1 MEEKEIALRI
11 ERIKRALDKEGKEK
25 SSEDLRKEFLK
36 YMEHGIT
43 PDETESRILRKYG
56 VFTPKTGSK
65 EKKVSELVPGEFV
78 DIKGRVVS
86 IKEASSVVD
95 GEERKRYYGI
105 LGDETGTIPF
115 SSWSSDLSYLEKG
128 DSIKVTGALV
138 REWNGQP
145 QIRTTSKSAVEKIE
159 EDFDVKFSLPP
170 AKEAKLS
177 EIKDG
182 MRVSVKARVMS
193 IEEREITVRGE
204 KKTIF
209 SGILADDSG
218 KIPFTAWNDFG
229 LERGD
234 VIKVDGAYTRS
245 WKGVPQLNIDE
256 RMSLEKTDEEF
267 PSFEELDEA
276 IPMKIEG
283 IDGKGGVTDALFNA
297 VVLQVRKGSGL
308 IFRCPKCRRVLQ
320 DGICQVHGEVEGVP
334 DLRIKAVID
343 DGTGAIN
350 AIVGRALT
358 EKILGKNLDKC
369 LEEARKKVDTGII
382 ARQIDDALTARHVRI
397 RGNIVSDDTSYTMIT
412 NDIDIE
418 ESNPVE
424 MAEQL
429 IEEWGV

>member
-11 ERIKRALDKEGKEK
+11 EKIKRALEKEEKEK

-36 YMEHGIT
+36 YIEHGIS
-43 PDETESRILRKYG
+43 PDETESRMLRKYG
-56 VFTPKTGSK
+56 VFAARSAGT
-65 EKKVSELVPGEFV
+65 EKKISELTPGEFV
-78 DIKGRVVS
+78 DIKGSVVS
-86 IKEASSVVD
+86 IKEASSTVD

-128 DSIKVTGALV
+128 DSIRMSGALV

-145 QIRTTSKSAVEKIE
+145 QLRVTSKSVIEKID
-159 EDFDVKFSLPP
+159 EDFDVKFSVRP
-170 AKEAKLS
+170 AKEAKLC

-182 MRVSVKARVMS
+182 MRVSVRARVMS

-218 KIPFTAWNDFG
+218 KIPFTAWKDFG

-234 VIKVDGAYTRS
+234 VIKVDGAYARS

-256 RMSLEKTDEEF
+256 RMVVEKTDEEF
-267 PSFEELDEA
+267 PSFEELDKA
-276 IPMKIEG
+276 IPMRIED
-283 IDGKGGVTDALFNA
+283 IDGKGGVTDALFDA

-358 EKILGKNLDKC
+358 EKILGKDLDRC
-369 LEEARKKVDTGII
+369 LEEARKKVDTGTI

-397 RGNIVSDDTSYTMIT
+397 RGNVVSDDTSYTMIT

-418 ESNPVE
+418 ESNSVE
-424 MAEQL
+424 LAKQL